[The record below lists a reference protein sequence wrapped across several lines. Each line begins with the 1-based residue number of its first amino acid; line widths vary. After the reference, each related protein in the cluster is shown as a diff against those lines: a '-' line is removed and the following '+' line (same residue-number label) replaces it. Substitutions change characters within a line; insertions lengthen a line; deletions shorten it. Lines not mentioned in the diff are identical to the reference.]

1 MKSQYSIR
9 KARMISNKR
18 YKQLLSKKKLTKKEH
33 KQLDRALFV
42 KYCRCVKKMK
52 HTNKK
57 NQRGREYPICVHSIY
72 KKRNKKVPKDL
83 QKKCGNYY

>member
-9 KARMISNKR
+9 KARMVSKKR
-18 YKQLLSKKKLTKKEH
+18 YKQLLSKKKLTKKES

-52 HTNKK
+52 YTNKK
-57 NQRGREYPICVHSIY
+57 HQRGREYPICVHSIY
-72 KKRNKKVPKDL
+72 KKRHKKVPKDL
-83 QKKCGNYY
+83 QKKCGKYY